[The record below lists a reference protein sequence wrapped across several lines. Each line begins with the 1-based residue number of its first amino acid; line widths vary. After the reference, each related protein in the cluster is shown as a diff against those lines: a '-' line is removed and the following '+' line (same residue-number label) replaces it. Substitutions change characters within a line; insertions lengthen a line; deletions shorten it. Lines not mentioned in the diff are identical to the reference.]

1 MGQQQPNEPLTLA
14 NKLKGSK
21 GNQQA
26 NSSKSSVTSMEN
38 QLKNMLNIGSG
49 PTWATSSTLP
59 NEPVKLSSTRS
70 GSGGPAWGGVAPG
83 LRTNASSI
91 SIQEIEE
98 EERRKKELAS
108 SQNQSQ
114 RGSGNSIA
122 TTGWAAKVGG
132 GSTGISRVSSGVSNG
147 PVKSTLPTSKPSSS
161 SSGNRVS
168 QGNSNSKG
176 TTVNNGSTSIKTTNP
191 FESFQDVPIENDLK
205 DWCLRGLRKV
215 NKGKDSLNLLKYCLT
230 LDDYGEI
237 RQNLY
242 DSLGPNANDFANEFK
257 KKKRE
262 LDSKKKK
269 RKAVRERIEILIA
282 FL

>member
-1 MGQQQPNEPLTLA
+1 MG
-14 NKLKGSK
+14 
-21 GNQQA
+21 QA

-49 PTWATSSTLP
+49 PTSSTSSTLP
-59 NEPVKLSSTRS
+59 KEPVKLSSTHS
-70 GSGGPAWGGVAPG
+70 GSGGPAWGGLAPG
-83 LRTNASSI
+83 LGSNGSSI

-114 RGSGNSIA
+114 RGSGNSIV

-132 GSTGISRVSSGVSNG
+132 STGISRVSNGLSNG
-147 PVKSTLPTSKPSSS
+147 HVKSTPPTSKPSSS
-161 SSGNRVS
+161 SSGNKVS
-168 QGNSNSKG
+168 QGNFNNKG
-176 TTVNNGSTSIKTTNP
+176 TAVNNGSTSIKTPNP

-205 DWCLRGLRKV
+205 DWCLRGLKV

-242 DSLGPNANDFANEFK
+242 DSLGPNANDFANEFMQ
-257 KKKRE
+257 KKRE
-262 LDSKKKK
+262 LDSRKKKK
-269 RKAVRERIEILIA
+269 GGKKKN
-282 FL
+282 